1 MTQISDISPYAPPQ
15 DSLTKPHPDFPSLD
29 MSTVC
34 PVFAETGECR
44 YGFKCRFLG
53 GHVRTAETGE
63 LSLVGDEDKK
73 ARAAL
78 TAHEVNFV
86 GADVQ
91 KALRSRK
98 VGSICVF
105 RVVC

>member
-15 DSLTKPHPDFPSLD
+15 DSLIKPHPDFPSLD

-53 GHVRTAETGE
+53 GHVRTAENGD

-86 GADVQ
+86 GTDVQ

-98 VGSICVF
+98 VGRTCMF
-105 RVVC
+105 RIAC